1 MQPQGQCFQKQ
12 KYRLSKDVIGSTM
25 FSRGGSGVLRPPL
38 SLAGP
43 GCFQQTHKCYKQEKV
58 GNNGYTNFIK
68 TSSTIRAQGL
78 VSEGLLSTTT
88 NF

>member
-1 MQPQGQCFQKQ
+1 MTMFPKKEMLTIQGYNNKQ
-12 KYRLSKDVIGSTM
+12 N

-38 SLAGP
+38 SLAGT
-43 GCFQQTHKCYKQEKV
+43 GCFQQTHKCHKQEKV

-68 TSSTIRAQGL
+68 ISSTIRAQGL
-78 VSEGLLSTTT
+78 ASEGPLRPTT

>member
-1 MQPQGQCFQKQ
+1 MFPKTEI
-12 KYRLSKDVIGSTM
+12 LSKDVIISKM

-38 SLAGP
+38 SLAGT

-88 NF
+88 HF